1 MSQRTLHISFPEEEI
16 DLYNE
21 IMRESSL
28 TYSPVASVCRR
39 HLKKGMNATPQ
50 IQRLVPAKL

>member
-1 MSQRTLHISFPEEEI
+1 MAQKTLHISFPDEEL

-39 HLKKGMNATPQ
+39 HIRKGISRTPMNEM
-50 IQRLVPAKL
+50 LVPA

>member
-1 MSQRTLHISFPEEEI
+1 MAQKTLHISFPDEEI

-39 HLKKGMNATPQ
+39 HIRKSVSATPDKQ
-50 IQRLVPAKL
+50 MMVPA